1 MRDQHCHHLFIHY
14 SNLKNFVKIVLKN
27 IVIYSSIVLVSFAI
41 FEVLSRAF
49 FPKLSNNHVHKT
61 ISKNHII
68 SKSKNVFKED
78 YKGLEVR
85 KSFKNYSNLEYEKN
99 AFVVGD
105 SVSGGF
111 GLEYQN
117 TFFSLAEDMINQS
130 FDEKIRFFS
139 IGNYNNNLWDNLD
152 VINENQDKFNDG
164 DYLIFQF
171 NFNDLNFYNFRS
183 YFEQQSEQKKIIFNN
198 SIIEKNQNLLKENFK
213 DYYNETFRTNIF
225 YEIVH
230 FIRINTIKVRREYL
244 NHSTFL
250 RVLQHY
256 AGIIARNKSGN
267 CEDRKLDALGQ
278 YTYTFGSKGFENE
291 SQVLWGLFENH
302 ILKIN
307 KSAKENNINF
317 IILISPI
324 SILIE
329 HQDHINH
336 VGLSIECATIDAHE
350 RLLNFFEKENIEY
363 IDPTK
368 KFNEYSINF
377 YNEKNV
383 VNLFH
388 DFDTNHPNLNGSL
401 LIAISILEY
410 FSQKN

>member
-85 KSFKNYSNLEYEKN
+85 KSFKNYSNLDYEKN

-198 SIIEKNQNLLKENFK
+198 SIIEKNQNLIKENFK

-291 SQVLWGLFENH
+291 SQVLWELFENH